1 MKSKLYFLAGLLLGV
16 MVITCT
22 GAAAAVS
29 ETVTAKVTTSP
40 IYLDGEQVTLEGY
53 NIGGHNYFK
62 LRDIGALLGFNVY
75 WSEGGVQ
82 IQSNTAYTGR
92 APETESGMDQ
102 VLQQVINQVNAVRE
116 REGVPRLLTNQALMD
131 AAQECANRKYTWHH
145 NREECEAV
153 ADAGYPYGCG
163 SNLTVFSGAAT
174 TQIAE
179 RAVTNWIQSPGHYQ
193 TMIDPSYD
201 SIGVG
206 VKVDQGVTYCY
217 LFLGNPNSVNPY
229 G

>member
-1 MKSKLYFLAGLLLGV
+1 MKSKLYFLAGMLLGV

-22 GAAAAVS
+22 GAAAATS
-29 ETVTAKVTTSP
+29 ETVTAKVTASP
-40 IYLDGEQVTLEGY
+40 IYLDGEQVALEGY

-75 WSEGGVQ
+75 WSDGGVQ
-82 IQSNTAYTGR
+82 IQSNTTYTGR
-92 APETESGMDQ
+92 TPETESGMDQ
-102 VLQQVINQVNAVRE
+102 VRQQVINQVNAVRE
-116 REGVPRLLTNQALMD
+116 QQGVPKLLTNQALMD

-153 ADAGYPYGCG
+153 ADAGYPYGFG
-163 SNLTVFSGAAT
+163 SNLTVFTGAAT

-179 RAVTNWIQSPGHYQ
+179 RAVTNWVQSPGHYQ